1 MPRSSKL
8 QTNFTAGELSDNV
21 DARTNFE
28 RYFNG
33 SSILENFV
41 IFPQGPIFKRK
52 GFRFIA
58 ETKDSAKKS
67 RVIEF
72 EFSSLQTYAIEMGE
86 GYFRFFSQQARVLED
101 SVIITGATQANPVVI
116 TATAHGYSNGDLVV
130 IQDVVGM
137 IEINNR
143 EFIVANQTANTFE
156 LQGIDG
162 TSFDAY
168 VSGGTVSKVHEIS
181 NPYLEEEL
189 FDVKFVQDSD
199 IIYFIHPLH
208 PIQKLIRLASNEFIL
223 EEVELV
229 KGPYIEENIIS
240 LDVLTLTGGAPWTEG
255 STLTL
260 TASGGFTPFT
270 LDHVGGLWK
279 LTSGSDIAH
288 VKVTGFTSSTVVTVE
303 AKNDVPVS
311 LQGVGVST
319 WSEGEFSNARSYPS
333 AVSFHEQRL
342 VLAGSLNSPQR
353 IWFSKSNADYENFE
367 AGTDPDDPFNVKI
380 AAQKGD
386 PIRWLFSDNVLFVGT
401 ATGIFRVSSSRNGAA
416 VAIDDI
422 DVKLHIA
429 HGSSSIQPELVG
441 EFPFYIQKGLKKVR
455 AVSFSIGQDKYAAKD
470 ITIDSDQIA
479 GTGFMQIDYQQNPIS
494 SMLGIRK
501 DGEMAI
507 VTSETDQ
514 DVLAWSRII
523 TQGNFESVAVVT
535 NNDDQDDV
543 YAIINRNINGVTKRF
558 IEVQEP
564 NFEVDDVNAF
574 YVDSGLTYNGIQFT
588 NLTFSSATGSF
599 SLITEDGFMLITE
612 DNFALITEEEEVTFV
627 SDAPV
632 FTPDDVGKEIHEI
645 DGNGG
650 KGRALIVSF
659 TSSTEV
665 VVDVIEQFSGSSLES
680 GKWAIAIKTIVGLD
694 HLANQD
700 VYILSDGATEAS
712 QEKVKTVDS
721 NGSVSINDA
730 GSIIHVGLGYNP
742 RQRNMPMEVS
752 ALSNLIGSS
761 QGKEKRIDRAIIRF
775 KDTRGGQIISDDEN
789 IPILA
794 RDLDDN
800 MNETT
805 PLFSGDLDVD
815 IASDWDKLGYVTIT
829 QTEPQ
834 PMMVKSITYK
844 VTVNDK

>member
-1 MPRSSKL
+1 MPRSPKL

-41 IFPQGPIFKRK
+41 ILPQGPIFKRK
-52 GFRFIA
+52 GFRFIG
-58 ETKDSAKKS
+58 ETKDSTKKS
-67 RVIEF
+67 RIIEF
-72 EFSSLQTYAIEMGE
+72 EFSSLQTYAIEIGE
-86 GYFRFFSQQARVLED
+86 GYFRFFSQQSRVLED
-101 SVIITGATQANPVVI
+101 SVAITGATQANPVVI

-130 IQDVVGM
+130 IKDVGGM
-137 IEINNR
+137 VEINNK
-143 EFIVANQTANTFE
+143 EFTVANQTANTFE
-156 LQGIDG
+156 LQGVDG
-162 TSFDAY
+162 TGFTAY
-168 VSGGTVSKVHEIS
+168 TSGGTVSKVHEIT
-181 NPYLEEEL
+181 NPYLEQEL

-199 IIYFIHPLH
+199 VIYFVHPLH
-208 PIQKLIRLASNEFIL
+208 PLQKLIRIAENEFTL
-223 EEVELV
+223 TEVELI

-240 LDVLTLTGGAPWTEG
+240 LDILTLTGGPPWTEG

-270 LDHVGGLWK
+270 SDHVGGLWK

-288 VKVTGFTSSTVVTVE
+288 LKITGFTSSTVVTVE
-303 AKNDVPVS
+303 AKNNVPVS
-311 LQGVGVST
+311 LQGVGVFT
-319 WSEGEFSNARSYPS
+319 WSEGEFSDARSYPG

-342 VLAGSLNSPQR
+342 VLAGSLNSPQK

-367 AGTDPDDPFNVKI
+367 AGTNPDDPFNVKI

-401 ATGIFRVSSSRNGAA
+401 ATGIFRISSSRNGAA

-441 EFPFYIQKGLKKVR
+441 ESPFYIQRGLKKVR
-455 AVSFSIGQDKYAAKD
+455 AVNFSIAQDKYAARD

-494 SMLGIRK
+494 SMLGVRD
-501 DGEMAI
+501 DGQLAV
-507 VTSETDQ
+507 VTSEIDQ
-514 DVLAWSRII
+514 DVLAWSRMI
-523 TQGNFESVAVVT
+523 TQGKFESAAVVT
-535 NNDDQDDV
+535 NDNDEDEV
-543 YAIINRNINGVTKRF
+543 YAIIQRTINGTTKRF
-558 IEVQEP
+558 VEVQEP

-588 NLTFSSATGSF
+588 NITFSSGSGSF

-612 DNFALITEEEEVTFV
+612 DNFAFITEEEDVTFT

-632 FTPDDVGKEIHEI
+632 FLPSDVGKEIHEI
-645 DGNGG
+645 NGG
-650 KGRALIVSF
+650 TGRALIVSY

-665 VVDVIEQFSGSSLES
+665 VVDVIEAFSGSSLSS
-680 GKWAIAIKTIVGLD
+680 GQWAIAIKNIEGLN
-694 HLANQD
+694 HLIGED

-712 QEKVKTVDS
+712 QEKINTVDS
-721 NGSVSINDA
+721 DGSVSINDA

-742 RQRNMPMEVS
+742 KQRNMPMEVS
-752 ALSNLIGSS
+752 ALFSLIGSS

-775 KDTRGGQIISDDEN
+775 KDTRGGQIISDNEN
-789 IPILA
+789 IPILS
-794 RDLDDN
+794 RSLDDN

-805 PLFSGDLDVD
+805 PIFSGDLDVD
-815 IASDWDKLGYVTIT
+815 IASDWDKVGYVTIT